1 MKTESNHTNNPTSP
15 NGKSSVAFHF
25 HRNGTVS
32 FKDGEGRWTRYLAE
46 VPPRIIMQLP
56 RDIRARLWYRNFKV
70 ERAWAEAH
78 A

>member
-1 MKTESNHTNNPTSP
+1 MKPENNHTHNPTCP

-46 VPPRIIMQLP
+46 VPPRIIVQLD
-56 RDIRARLWYRNFKV
+56 RRTRARLWYRNFKV
-70 ERAWAEAH
+70 ERAWAEANS
-78 A
+78 